1 MRSPASPA
9 QTGSGGHGASC
20 DVVPVCLMGL
30 GIGGELDLPAAPGW
44 KGSLTGMRRMI
55 TRSAWYPESAA
66 RTNRPLTALATRLTL
81 IHEEGR
87 IGRCPRVLMDE
98 R

>member
-1 MRSPASPA
+1 
-9 QTGSGGHGASC
+9 
-20 DVVPVCLMGL
+20 
-30 GIGGELDLPAAPGW
+30 
-44 KGSLTGMRRMI
+44 MI
-55 TRSAWYPESAA
+55 TRSVWYSESAA
-66 RTNRPLTALATRLTL
+66 RTNRALTALATRLTL